1 MWNCMKMGAKPKLT
15 AKFIAEL
22 FNLDEI
28 NSFQPNFDYNFRDS
42 VKWHQKNDVIR
53 YITNERLV

>member
-1 MWNCMKMGAKPKLT
+1 MGAEPKLT

-22 FNLDEI
+22 FNLDGI

-53 YITNERLV
+53 